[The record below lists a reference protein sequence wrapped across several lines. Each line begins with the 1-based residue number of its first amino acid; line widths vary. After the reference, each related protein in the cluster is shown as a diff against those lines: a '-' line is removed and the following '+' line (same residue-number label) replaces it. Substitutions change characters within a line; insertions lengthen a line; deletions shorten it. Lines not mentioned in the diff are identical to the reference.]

1 MTISTTNSRVEYTG
15 AGTTG
20 PFSFPHYFLEDDDL
34 VVIKRTIATGAQQ
47 TLTLTT
53 DYTVSGAG
61 VPAGGSVTT
70 VAAVSSAYEIIIFRD
85 PDILQGT
92 EYPEGDRFPSASHEK
107 ALDKLTMVAQ
117 RLKDMISRSLRLTDG
132 DTTGGAMEL
141 PIDRASKYMA
151 FDADGNPVAT
161 AGTSSDVVVSAFVET
176 LLDDADASAALTTLG
191 ISAFIKTLLDDAD
204 TNAALT
210 TLGAK
215 LATQLAPGALGN
227 VMRSDGAGAWEAGAA
242 AGSLSLVFNYPMN
255 PYAINTVISSG
266 YTSASRHAVQS
277 IEFECISAEL
287 NYSVGDFVTYTGPA
301 VSVSAKL
308 SSGTSYSCWIVTNA
322 TLPQLNDK
330 STGGLTSI
338 TAAKWKMHVKLYK
351 LN

>member
-15 AGTTG
+15 AGTAG
-20 PFSFPHYFLEDDDL
+20 PFSFPYHFLEDDDL

-70 VAAVSSAYEIIIFRD
+70 VAAVTSDYEIIIFRD

-132 DTTGGAMEL
+132 DTTGGTMEL
-141 PIDRASKYMA
+141 PIDRAGKYMA
-151 FDADGNPVAT
+151 FDANGNPVAT
-161 AGTSSDVVVSAFVET
+161 AGTSSDIIVSAFGQT
-176 LLDDADASAALTTLG
+176 LVDDADASAALTTLG
-191 ISAFIKTLLDDAD
+191 VSAFIKTLLDDAD

-215 LATQLAPGALGN
+215 LATQLAPGASGN
-227 VMRSDGAGAWEAGAA
+227 VMRSNGAGAWEAGVAP
-242 AGSLSLVFNYPMN
+242 GSLTIVLDSPMN
-255 PYAINTVISSG
+255 PYAASTQQSTG
-266 YTSASRHAVQS
+266 YTSTTRHVVET
-277 IEFECISAEL
+277 IEFECLSAEL
-287 NYSVGDFVTYTGPA
+287 NYSVGNFVQYTGPA
-301 VSVSAKL
+301 VNVITNHAGG
-308 SSGTSYSCWIVTNA
+308 SSYNCWIQTNA

-330 STGGLTSI
+330 STGALTTI